1 MLIQK
6 RRGAYAV
13 NKREPVIGIIGLG
26 YVGLAYALAFSLHGF
41 RVVGVDISKERI
53 EAIKAGYAE
62 GFPKEAILKSLE
74 GSLELSTSY
83 DSLRD
88 AEVVFIAVNT
98 PTNPNGSQDLSQI
111 ISALNGLSEVWR
123 DNLHDFRVIALKSTV
138 LPGTTRGLAKHVLN
152 KLSTASEHVGF
163 VHCPEFL
170 RSDKPLEDVLKPF
183 RVVIGGIDERSSSIV
198 AELFKELYRR
208 IGYDAPIFIV
218 SPEEA
223 EMIKYASNVFLALKT
238 VYGNLA
244 GLVCR
249 EIENCDA
256 LKVMDIVGLDPRIGK
271 SHIMPGMPYGGP
283 CLVKDTSAFGKF
295 VLERTRIDFVKRIS
309 ELNELFIDK
318 MIDSLEM
325 ALDDL
330 RGKRVAVLGIVFKIG
345 SSDVKD
351 SPAISLSEKLLAKG
365 AYVYID
371 DINRKALESAQILLK
386 DVRIIN
392 NYEELKSMDA
402 ILITVGYKEYEQA
415 LQHVNDDAL
424 IIDVTGTLKDNKVLK
439 FYSSAKKT

>member
-13 NKREPVIGIIGLG
+13 NKREPVIGIVGLG

-170 RSDKPLEDVLKPF
+170 RADKALEDVLKPF

-271 SHIMPGMPYGGP
+271 SHIMPGMPYG
-283 CLVKDTSAFGKF
+283 
-295 VLERTRIDFVKRIS
+295 
-309 ELNELFIDK
+309 
-318 MIDSLEM
+318 
-325 ALDDL
+325 
-330 RGKRVAVLGIVFKIG
+330 
-345 SSDVKD
+345 
-351 SPAISLSEKLLAKG
+351 
-365 AYVYID
+365 
-371 DINRKALESAQILLK
+371 
-386 DVRIIN
+386 
-392 NYEELKSMDA
+392 
-402 ILITVGYKEYEQA
+402 
-415 LQHVNDDAL
+415 
-424 IIDVTGTLKDNKVLK
+424 
-439 FYSSAKKT
+439 